1 MLGFTITEVSS
12 NIQCWKAKYKQESQ
26 IKPDQ
31 EKAYSPSVE
40 LDPVSQLGELV
51 REAPLLDDA
60 LGADGHLAQGIGLR
74 GSCQVELVDSM
85 THHLLCCSVFAD
97 DDVTA
102 LLIRFENSYHLIW
115 NI

>member
-1 MLGFTITEVSS
+1 MFGLIIMEVFS
-12 NIQCWKAKYKQESQ
+12 NVQRFNPESQ
-26 IKPDQ
+26 IESKQ
-31 EKAYSPSVE
+31 NKGYSPSIE

-51 REAPLLDDA
+51 REAPLLDDP
-60 LGADGHLAQGIGLR
+60 LGTDGHLTQGIGLR
-74 GSCQVELVDSM
+74 GSCQVELMDSM

-102 LLIRFENSYHLIW
+102 LLICFENSDHLIW